1 MTAIDVG
8 QGDSI
13 LVVFPDGKTMLMDGG
28 GIAGFGVNE
37 RPKIDTGEDVV
48 APYLWQRSFRSI
60 DVVALSH
67 AHEDHIG
74 GLPAIVD
81 DFHPKEL
88 WTGATPESD
97 MPATA
102 SWRNLR
108 DKAQKSG
115 VKIVPMLAGTQ
126 FAFGGAQIE
135 VLAPMADYVPIDVP
149 KNNDSL
155 VIRIRYGARTFL
167 LCGDAERPIERR
179 MLDENEIT
187 HVDVLKVGHHGSH
200 TSSTQEFIDAASPEY
215 AVISAG
221 YANSYGHPNRDVVE
235 RFEQSRALVY
245 RTDEDGLIT
254 IHTDGK
260 RLAAETGGGA
270 AWGFTFP
277 LAVF

>member
-28 GIAGFGVNE
+28 GIPGFDGGE
-37 RPKIDTGEDVV
+37 KPKIDTGEDVV
-48 APYLWQRSFRSI
+48 APYLWERSFRRI
-60 DVVALSH
+60 DVIALSH
-67 AHEDHIG
+67 AHADHIG
-74 GLPAIVD
+74 GLPAIVE
-81 DFHPKEL
+81 DFHPGEL
-88 WTGATPESD
+88 WTGATPDSGR
-97 MPATA
+97 PATA
-102 SWRNLR
+102 AWHALR
-108 DKAQKSG
+108 DKAQHDG
-115 VKIVPMLAGTQ
+115 VKIVPMSAGRT
-126 FAFGGAQIE
+126 FAFGGAEIE
-135 VLAPMADYVPIDVP
+135 ILAPAADYLPSDEP

-155 VIRIRYGARTFL
+155 VMRIRYGARTFL

-179 MLDENEIT
+179 MLDDNEIA
-187 HVDVLKVGHHGSH
+187 HADVLKVGHHGSH
-200 TSSTQEFIDAASPEY
+200 TSSTDAFLDAASPEF

-235 RFEQSRALVY
+235 RLLDRHAAVY

-260 RLAAETGGGA
+260 RLAAETGGRA
-270 AWGFTFP
+270 LSGFTFP